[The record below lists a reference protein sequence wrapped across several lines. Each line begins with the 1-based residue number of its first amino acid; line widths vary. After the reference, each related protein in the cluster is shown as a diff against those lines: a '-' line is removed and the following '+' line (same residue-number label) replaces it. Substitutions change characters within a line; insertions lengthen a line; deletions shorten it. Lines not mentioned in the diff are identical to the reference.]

1 MDPQVDDPEIIKIKV
16 YVPNTPYDRKYR
28 LPRARWRSGNTP
40 YNYHVRYGKVSN
52 ITVNSN
58 KYLFEVAPE
67 NVTFSTDQFAP
78 SILAVYER
86 AWLLSQFQNLDRIVV
101 LCNQGVWLQ
110 TVEEV
115 QALQSKD
122 LAELQWTAQVLTTH
136 LRRTEKAIRRIKKKD
151 PDWKTPKVSHN
162 MLMCET
168 EKWADLEKIND
179 LDKRMRLFI
188 ELMHNSNN
196 GTDESWLGW
205 RDVDSNDEIV
215 EWEYSDDEKY
225 LEDEDR
231 GQLDVQSNVP
241 EVTRSKDFIRDE
253 DITFRDFFET
263 LAIII
268 VACFVS
274 LSALID
280 YGMLAFLAWLGS
292 EFDDKGY
299 NCGAD
304 LDLVLDLLPYG
315 MPSGQERI

>member
-1 MDPQVDDPEIIKIKV
+1 MSADTITDKNSSGIQQLDKSPSSTISVEIPAQQNMDPQVVSLEDVETNDISTASSLENPSDPQMGTHFVSPDVTTLTHSSSDSEIRDKKTGFMSLPDELMDDPEIIKIKV

-52 ITVNSN
+52 IIVNSN

-67 NVTFSTDQFAP
+67 NVIFSTDQFAP
-78 SILAVYER
+78 SILAV
-86 AWLLSQFQNLDRIVV
+86 L
-101 LCNQGVWLQ
+101 
-110 TVEEV
+110 
-115 QALQSKD
+115 
-122 LAELQWTAQVLTTH
+122 
-136 LRRTEKAIRRIKKKD
+136 
-151 PDWKTPKVSHN
+151 
-162 MLMCET
+162 
-168 EKWADLEKIND
+168 
-179 LDKRMRLFI
+179 
-188 ELMHNSNN
+188 
-196 GTDESWLGW
+196 
-205 RDVDSNDEIV
+205 

-241 EVTRSKDFIRDE
+241 EVTRSQDSIKDE

-263 LAIII
+263 LAII

-280 YGMLAFLAWLGS
+280 YGLFAFLAWLGF
-292 EFDDKGY
+292 EFDDTGY